1 MWRTGSKTIL
11 WQTHNKM
18 PIKGLIDDGSLC
30 QEYPALMQYKQLPFK
45 GVGLENSSQ
54 DSSV

>member
-30 QEYPALMQYKQLPFK
+30 QEYPALMKYKQLPFK